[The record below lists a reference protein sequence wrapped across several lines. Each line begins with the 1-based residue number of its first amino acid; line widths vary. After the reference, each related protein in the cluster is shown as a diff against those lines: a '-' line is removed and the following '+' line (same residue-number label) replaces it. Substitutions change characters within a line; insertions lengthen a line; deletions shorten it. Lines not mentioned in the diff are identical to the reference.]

1 MHVNDNKTANTGV
14 VDNPT
19 KKKKNK
25 KKKKTDT
32 RGRGREEGREG
43 GGEEGRCITN
53 TVCTFCKKKRNNS
66 WLSVVDVVVAAAS
79 EKLAVRCCECKM
91 EYCD

>member
-1 MHVNDNKTANTGV
+1 M
-14 VDNPT
+14 DNPT

-43 GGEEGRCITN
+43 GAE
-53 TVCTFCKKKRNNS
+53 KKEDVLLTLCARFAKRKKTIS
-66 WLSVVDVVVAAAS
+66 GFL
-79 EKLAVRCCECKM
+79 L
-91 EYCD
+91 